1 MIGQT
6 FERLT
11 VIAAAPSRRYRDEQ
25 RPYWLCLCECGAT
38 AEVDQ
43 ANLRR
48 GKTKSC
54 GCLRGAPSHRKSNTR
69 EYRAWV
75 NMITR
80 CENPNTPGWENYG
93 GRGIAV
99 CARWRNSFEAFFAD
113 VGVRPSVNH
122 SLDRINVD
130 GNYEPG
136 NCRWATQSD
145 QMRNTTVNR
154 IVEVEGV
161 EMTLQD
167 AVERTSL
174 KYNTV
179 LYRLKRGWSLEQ
191 ALTLPQQRGVR
202 P

>member
-1 MIGQT
+1 
-6 FERLT
+6 
-11 VIAAAPSRRYRDEQ
+11 
-25 RPYWLCLCECGAT
+25 
-38 AEVDQ
+38 
-43 ANLRR
+43 
-48 GKTKSC
+48 
-54 GCLRGAPSHRKSNTR
+54 
-69 EYRAWV
+69 
-75 NMITR
+75 MITR